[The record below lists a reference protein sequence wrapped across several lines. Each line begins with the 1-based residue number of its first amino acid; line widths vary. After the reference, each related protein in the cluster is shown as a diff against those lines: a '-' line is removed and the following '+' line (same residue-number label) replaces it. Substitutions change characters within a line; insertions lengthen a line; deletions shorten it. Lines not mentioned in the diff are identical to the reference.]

1 MNLKNAQ
8 LWLTDEFAKFK
19 TWLGGRAE
27 TRLGFVGLPAAAAMG
42 TLPAY
47 LITRV
52 VGGVLVAGV
61 LAWGVHSYN
70 EGVREGVRAEY
81 EKAMADAVK
90 KAEVE
95 ATERASRNAVNVE
108 FERSRWN
115 DTISRMTAYTAA
127 LEQELETAKSADGS
141 DKFWTDKNVATLAG
155 RAVAVG
161 KMRRGQ

>member
-1 MNLKNAQ
+1 MNLKNIW
-8 LWLTDEFAKFK
+8 LWLTDEFAKLK

-52 VGGVLVAGV
+52 VGGVLVAGA

-70 EGVREGVRAEY
+70 ESVREGVRAEY
-81 EKAMADAVK
+81 EKAMADAVS
-90 KAEVE
+90 KAEAE
-95 ATERASRNAVNVE
+95 ATERAQRNSVNAE

-115 DTISRMTAYTAA
+115 ETVGRLTAYTAS
-127 LEQELETAKSADGS
+127 LEQELEAAKKADGS

>member
-27 TRLGFVGLPAAAAMG
+27 TRLGFVGLPAAAAIG

-95 ATERASRNAVNVE
+95 ATERASRNAVNAE
-108 FERSRWN
+108 FERGRWN